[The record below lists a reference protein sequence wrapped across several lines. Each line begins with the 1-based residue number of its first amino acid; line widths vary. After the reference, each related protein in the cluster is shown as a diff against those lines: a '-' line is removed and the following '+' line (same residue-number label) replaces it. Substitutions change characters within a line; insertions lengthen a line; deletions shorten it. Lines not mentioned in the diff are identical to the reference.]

1 MERWAGGRR
10 DGFTLTVG
18 DCREEGQGARGKGQ
32 GKKGSEFRLP
42 RQSLRGGAVFAIAA
56 ALAFAAMGAMIKF
69 ASAELPNTMVV
80 FLRNGFGLLML
91 APWLLRPGLRGL
103 ATQRPLAHLLRAA
116 VGLSAMYC
124 FFYAIA
130 RMDLAGAVL
139 LNYSQP
145 LFIPFIAWLWL
156 RERPPA
162 RLFPAVAIGFAG
174 VALILKPDAGM
185 VSLPGLIGL
194 ASGLLAATAMVA
206 IRRMADTEPTTRIVF
221 YFTVFGTLISAVPA
235 AVTWQTPGAAAWLAM
250 FGAGSLATAGQ
261 LLLTR
266 AYTLAPAAHVGSLI
280 YAAVIFAAAFGW
292 LFWNEMP
299 DLLDAAG
306 TALVILAG
314 TIVVFVRRRRAGTAR
329 TEA

>member
-1 MERWAGGRR
+1 MQHNLQR
-10 DGFTLTVG
+10 
-18 DCREEGQGARGKGQ
+18 GAA
-32 GKKGSEFRLP
+32 F
-42 RQSLRGGAVFAIAA
+42 AVAA
-56 ALAFAAMGAMIKF
+56 AAAFAAMGAMIKF
-69 ASAELPNTMVV
+69 AAAELPNTVVV

-103 ATQRPLAHLLRAA
+103 ATRRPLAHLLRAA

-130 RMDLAGAVL
+130 HLHLANAVL
-139 LNYSQP
+139 FNYSQP

-156 RERPPA
+156 NERPPA
-162 RLFPAVAIGFAG
+162 RLFPAVAIGFVG
-174 VALILKPDAGM
+174 VALILKPDTGLVSPAGL
-185 VSLPGLIGL
+185 VGL

-221 YFTVFGTLISAVPA
+221 YFTVFGTLISAAPA
-235 AVTWQTPGAAAWLAM
+235 AATWQWPDGDAWLAM
-250 FGAGSLATAGQ
+250 AAAGAFATAGQ

-280 YAAVIFAAAFGW
+280 YAAVVFAAAFGW
-292 LFWNEMP
+292 LFWHEVP
-299 DLLDAAG
+299 DSLDALG

-314 TIVVFVRRRRAGTAR
+314 VIVVFARRRGIR
-329 TEA
+329 

>member
-1 MERWAGGRR
+1 MKQDLQR
-10 DGFTLTVG
+10 
-18 DCREEGQGARGKGQ
+18 GAA
-32 GKKGSEFRLP
+32 F
-42 RQSLRGGAVFAIAA
+42 AVAA
-56 ALAFAAMGAMIKF
+56 AAAFAAMGAMIKF
-69 ASAELPNTMVV
+69 AAAELPNTVVV

-103 ATQRPLAHLLRAA
+103 ATRRPLAHLLRAA

-130 RMDLAGAVL
+130 HLHLANAVL
-139 LNYSQP
+139 FNYSQP
-145 LFIPFIAWLWL
+145 LFIPFLAWLWL
-156 RERPPA
+156 SERPPA

-174 VALILKPDAGM
+174 VALILKPDTGLVSPAGL
-185 VSLPGLIGL
+185 VGL

-221 YFTVFGTLISAVPA
+221 YFTVFGTLISAAPA
-235 AVTWQTPGAAAWLAM
+235 AVTWQWPGGNAWLTMAAA
-250 FGAGSLATAGQ
+250 GAFATAGQ

-280 YAAVIFAAAFGW
+280 YAAVVFAAGFGW
-292 LFWNEMP
+292 LFWGEVP
-299 DLLDAAG
+299 DALDALG

-314 TIVVFVRRRRAGTAR
+314 VIVVFARRR
-329 TEA
+329 

>member
-1 MERWAGGRR
+1 MKRKTENP
-10 DGFTLTVG
+10 DPESPIPTNHESQITNH
-18 DCREEGQGARGKGQ
+18 D
-32 GKKGSEFRLP
+32 
-42 RQSLRGGAVFAIAA
+42 SLRRGAAFAIAA

-69 ASAELPNTMVV
+69 AAAELPNTVVV

-91 APWLLRPGLRGL
+91 APWLLRPGLAGL
-103 ATQRPLAHLLRAA
+103 ATKRPLAHLIRAA

-145 LFIPFIAWLWL
+145 LFIPFIAWLWV

-162 RLFPAVAIGFAG
+162 RLFPAVVIGFVG
-174 VALILKPDAGM
+174 VALILKPDTGLI
-185 VSLPGLIGL
+185 SFPGLIGL
-194 ASGLLAATAMVA
+194 ASGILAAIAMVA

-235 AVTWQTPGAAAWLAM
+235 ALAWRAPSAAAWLAM
-250 FGAGSLATAGQ
+250 LCAGTFATAGQ

-280 YAAVIFAAAFGW
+280 YAAVVFAATFGW
-292 LFWNEMP
+292 LFWDEVP
-299 DLLDAAG
+299 DLLDAGG
-306 TALVILAG
+306 TLLVILAG
-314 TIVVFVRRRRAGTAR
+314 TIAVFARRRSE
-329 TEA
+329 TEDAA

>member
-1 MERWAGGRR
+1 MISANHRPQVTGHEPLKR
-10 DGFTLTVG
+10 
-18 DCREEGQGARGKGQ
+18 
-32 GKKGSEFRLP
+32 
-42 RQSLRGGAVFAIAA
+42 GAVFAIAA
-56 ALAFAAMGAMIKF
+56 ALAFAAMGAAIKF
-69 ASAELPNTMVV
+69 AAAELPNTMVV
-80 FLRNGFGLLML
+80 FLRNDFGLLIL
-91 APWLLRPGLRGL
+91 APWLLRPGLSGL
-103 ATQRPLAHLLRAA
+103 ATRRPLAHLLRAA

-156 RERPPA
+156 SERPPA
-162 RLFPAVAIGFAG
+162 RLFPAVVIGFVG
-174 VALILKPDAGM
+174 VALILKPDSGLI
-185 VSLPGLIGL
+185 SFPGLVGL

-235 AVTWQTPGAAAWLAM
+235 ALAWHAPSAGAWLAM
-250 FGAGSLATAGQ
+250 LGAGAFATAGQ

-280 YAAVIFAAAFGW
+280 YAAVVFAAAFGW
-292 LFWNEMP
+292 LFWNEVP
-299 DLLDAAG
+299 DLLDAGG
-306 TALVILAG
+306 TLLVILAG
-314 TIVVFVRRRRAGTAR
+314 TIAVFVRRRSRNAA
-329 TEA
+329 